1 MLGRSMF
8 NSTGPSW
15 RAPSPS
21 ARTVFTHQEDRPI
34 RILAVYGSDYG
45 QAEAVLRRVAG
56 VLESRGHAVTVFKGD
71 AVPAGL
77 ALADFDAV
85 VIAASV
91 IMGRY
96 QAYIREF
103 VRRHA
108 AALWARP
115 GAFISVNG
123 ASPESNAE
131 WRAAARQYVDEFLKN
146 AAWEPRWTATFS
158 GALRYRSYGFVTRW
172 IMKMISRW
180 TGGPTDTT
188 QDYEFTDW
196 NAGRTVC
203 QRSGRGA
210 RSCSFLSLAESRL
223 AMLERSSPHDRRS
236 VPA

>member
-1 MLGRSMF
+1 M
-8 NSTGPSW
+8 
-15 RAPSPS
+15 
-21 ARTVFTHQEDRPI
+21 

-56 VLESRGHAVTVFKGD
+56 VLASRGHDVTVFKGN

-77 ALADFDAV
+77 AVEGFDGV

-108 AALWARP
+108 AALRARP

-123 ASPESNAE
+123 ASPESNLA
-131 WRAAARQYVDEFLKN
+131 WRSAAQQYVAEFLKN
-146 AAWEPRWTATFS
+146 TAWAPRWTATFS
-158 GALRYRSYGFVTRW
+158 GALRYRRYGLVTRW
-172 IMKMISRW
+172 IMKMISRRN
-180 TGGPTDTT
+180 GGPTDTT

-196 NAGRTVC
+196 NAVDRFANDLA
-203 QRSGRGA
+203 GA
-210 RSCSFLSLAESRL
+210 
-223 AMLERSSPHDRRS
+223 LEAAPS
-236 VPA
+236 